1 MSSVFLCQQGKEE
14 RLGMRAYKESQGS
27 TLGKEQEAGAECVR
41 VGKAV

>member
-14 RLGMRAYKESQGS
+14 YLGMKAYKERQGS
-27 TLGKEQEAGAECVR
+27 ALGKEQKAGAECVR